1 MLWTYG
7 FCGWIKWIATLPST
21 EPRANPTGWLLFL
34 GSRKI
39 LIQRFWKKK
48 TIKVNIWNQV
58 TIAKKLQTNK
68 NDHFLFLPHI
78 FQRRQEKERS
88 CQLQPLG
95 LVLRLTKK
103 EPVNTSMY
111 AFTLFHM
118 ADKDQKVSAHCTLT
132 RIIMWKV

>member
-1 MLWTYG
+1 MTISC
-7 FCGWIKWIATLPST
+7 FFHT
-21 EPRANPTGWLLFL
+21 F
-34 GSRKI
+34 SRDD
-39 LIQRFWKKK
+39 RKK
-48 TIKVNIWNQV
+48 
-58 TIAKKLQTNK
+58 
-68 NDHFLFLPHI
+68 
-78 FQRRQEKERS
+78 RS

-132 RIIMWKV
+132 RIIM